1 MAEYE
6 RTLTSRQ
13 IASTVLKSCFRI
25 LGTETYLNYNK
36 VLCIYE
42 TLHLISITPKDG
54 IPYRHIT
61 PDEIRSLYMAYTEVA
76 EDSYTTHIDVHGGM
90 KAVPSNKDIPQ
101 WIFDIVAEIT
111 NLTRRE

>member
-1 MAEYE
+1 
-6 RTLTSRQ
+6 
-13 IASTVLKSCFRI
+13 
-25 LGTETYLNYNK
+25 
-36 VLCIYE
+36 
-42 TLHLISITPKDG
+42 
-54 IPYRHIT
+54 
-61 PDEIRSLYMAYTEVA
+61 MAYTEVA